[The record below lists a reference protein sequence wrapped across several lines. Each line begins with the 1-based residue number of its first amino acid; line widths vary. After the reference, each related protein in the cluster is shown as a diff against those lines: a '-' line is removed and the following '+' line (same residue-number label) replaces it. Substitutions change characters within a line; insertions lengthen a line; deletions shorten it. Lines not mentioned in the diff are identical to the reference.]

1 MDMVGIKA
9 NLATLEQQLKDWGSQ
24 LQGLTVKANKD
35 AKADYKKSVADV
47 QAKYQLASAKLKEY
61 KAAGEDDW
69 DSFKD
74 SISLVW
80 SDVESAMKKAMK

>member
-1 MDMVGIKA
+1 MDTVGIKA
-9 NLATLEQQLKDWGSQ
+9 NLATLEQQLKDWGAA
-24 LQGLTVKANKD
+24 LQTLTVKANRD
-35 AKADYKKSVADV
+35 AKADYKKSVAEV

-74 SISLVW
+74 GIAATW
-80 SDVESAMKKAMK
+80 SDVETAMKKAIK